1 MPEASRQVQPSR
13 GARNYRLSMWLVLGL
28 ALFPMTVI
36 FAGYKRL
43 VPQETA
49 LGAVPLLFACLA
61 FAAWM
66 GWRAHQQTLADRER
80 SGHDAMIL
88 VIAATLKNQDEPTL
102 QRIASKKGP
111 AGEAATWILQGRR
124 DKRLSRS

>member
-1 MPEASRQVQPSR
+1 MPESARQAQPSR

-28 ALFPMTVI
+28 SLFPLAVI
-36 FAGYKRL
+36 LAGYKGL
-43 VPQETA
+43 VPQETV
-49 LGAVPLLFACLA
+49 LGAVPLLFACLV

-66 GWRAHQQTLADRER
+66 GWRAHQQALADREK
-80 SGHDAMIL
+80 SGHQAMIL

-102 QRIASKKGP
+102 HRIASQKGP
-111 AGEAATWILQGRR
+111 AGEAATWILEGRR